1 MTPRTLHII
10 VAAGTG
16 SRFGAVLPKQFCLL
30 NGRPVVFRTC
40 DAILAASYPGD
51 TVAVVISAPMEPLW
65 HELARSYGAP
75 EVSLLPEG
83 GASRAATV
91 ANALRATA
99 SVQAD
104 VISVHDGAR
113 PLATAAMI
121 RDVITA
127 AARPGCAGALPAIPL
142 TDSVRR
148 LCADGASVAVD
159 RACYR
164 MVQTPQAFAA
174 PLLRAAYMAAD
185 VTDASLTDD
194 ASVVERFAGR
204 APVLVDGD
212 PDNIKITH
220 ASDMMRAGAIL
231 ASRPVS

>member
-1 MTPRTLHII
+1 
-10 VAAGTG
+10 
-16 SRFGAVLPKQFCLL
+16 
-30 NGRPVVFRTC
+30 
-40 DAILAASYPGD
+40 
-51 TVAVVISAPMEPLW
+51 
-65 HELARSYGAP
+65 
-75 EVSLLPEG
+75 
-83 GASRAATV
+83 
-91 ANALRATA
+91 
-99 SVQAD
+99 
-104 VISVHDGAR
+104 
-113 PLATAAMI
+113 
-121 RDVITA
+121 
-127 AARPGCAGALPAIPL
+127 
-142 TDSVRR
+142 
-148 LCADGASVAVD
+148 
-159 RACYR
+159 